1 MSENVETQENLFFVF
16 LDILR
21 YPGVLSGPCI
31 VRMSL
36 MRDVHLRNLD
46 LNLIHPLHALL
57 EECHVTRAAKRSFLS
72 QSAMSRAL
80 ERLREMFE
88 DPLLVRNGRGYERT
102 ARGERV
108 LRELESL
115 MPRLEDMVRGERFD
129 PAQSQE
135 VFRVAMSDHAAM
147 IMLPSLLASVRRAA
161 PHVKLEVSASGADTF
176 EDVAAGRIDT
186 FLCAEEAPPSLE
198 SETLFTWDFV
208 CLVGAAL
215 RVRARRLTLKQ
226 YLEFE
231 HVLVEIRQGQQ
242 ALVDRVLSQLGAKRR
257 VAITLP
263 FFVPAI
269 FAIAQTDLVLTVP
282 RRLAK
287 ITTGIAG
294 VHFVE
299 APREIKSFPY
309 FMAWH
314 PRLTNEPAHKWFHE
328 QLRSAVRTV

>member
-1 MSENVETQENLFFVF
+1 VLRF
-16 LDILR
+16 LR
-21 YPGVLSGPCI
+21 YSGALSVRCI

-80 ERLREMFE
+80 ERLRDTFG
-88 DPLLVRNGRGYERT
+88 DPLVVRNSRGYERT
-102 ARGERV
+102 VRGERV

-115 MPRLEDMVRGERFD
+115 MPRLEDMVRGEKFD
-129 PAQSQE
+129 PARSQE
-135 VFRVAMSDHAAM
+135 VFRVAMSDHASM
-147 IMLPSLLASVRRAA
+147 IVLPSLLASVRRAA
-161 PHVKLEVSASGADTF
+161 THVRLEVSASGAGTY

-186 FLCAEEAPPSLE
+186 FLCAEEAEEAPPSLE
-198 SETLFTWDFV
+198 SEVLFTLDFV

-215 RVRARRLTLKQ
+215 RVRLRRLTLKQ
-226 YLEFE
+226 YLESE
-231 HVLVEIRQGQQ
+231 HVLVELRKGQQ
-242 ALVDRVLSQLGAKRR
+242 ALVDRALSQLGAKRR
-257 VAITLP
+257 VAFTLP

-269 FAIAQTDLVLTVP
+269 FAIAQTDLILTVP

-287 ITTGIAG
+287 ITAVMAG
-294 VHFVE
+294 ARVVE

-314 PRLTNEPAHKWFHE
+314 PRLTNEPAHQWFRE
-328 QLRSAVRTV
+328 QLRSAVRIV

>member
-1 MSENVETQENLFFVF
+1 MLRF
-16 LDILR
+16 LR
-21 YPGVLSGPCI
+21 YSGVLSDACI
-31 VRMSL
+31 VRMFL

-46 LNLIHPLHALL
+46 LNLIYPLHALL

-80 ERLREMFE
+80 ERLRDMFG

-102 ARGERV
+102 VRGERV
-108 LRELESL
+108 LRDLESL
-115 MPRLEDMVRGERFD
+115 MPRLEDMVRGEKFD
-129 PAQSQE
+129 PARSQE
-135 VFRVAMSDHAAM
+135 VFRVAMSDHASM
-147 IMLPSLLASVRRAA
+147 IVLPSLLASVRRAA
-161 PHVKLEVSASGADTF
+161 THIKLEVSASGAETY
-176 EDVAAGRIDT
+176 EDVAAGRINT
-186 FLCAEEAPPSLE
+186 VLCAEEAPPSLE
-198 SETLFTWDFV
+198 SEMLFTLDFV

-231 HVLVEIRQGQQ
+231 HVLVEIREGQQ
-242 ALVDRVLSQLGAKRR
+242 ALVDRALSQLGAKRR
-257 VAITLP
+257 VALTLP

-269 FAIAQTDLVLTVP
+269 FAIAQTDLILTVP

-287 ITTGIAG
+287 ITAVMAG
-294 VHFVE
+294 VRVVE

>member
-1 MSENVETQENLFFVF
+1 MLH
-16 LDILR
+16 
-21 YPGVLSGPCI
+21 
-31 VRMSL
+31 

-46 LNLIHPLHALL
+46 LNLLHPLHALL

-108 LRELESL
+108 LREIESL
-115 MPRLEDMVRGERFD
+115 MPRLEDMVRGEKFD
-129 PAQSQE
+129 PARSQE
-135 VFRVAMSDHAAM
+135 VFRVAMSDHASM
-147 IMLPSLLASVRRAA
+147 IVLPALLASLRRAA
-161 PHVKLEVSASGADTF
+161 THVKVEVSASGGETY
-176 EDVAAGRIDT
+176 EHVAAGRIDT
-186 FLCAEEAPPSLE
+186 FLCAEEAPPSLD
-198 SETLFTWDFV
+198 SEMLFTVDFV

-215 RVRARRLTLKQ
+215 RIRGRRLTLKQ

-231 HVLVEIRQGQQ
+231 HALVEIRKGQQ
-242 ALVDRVLSQLGAKRR
+242 ALVDRALAQLGEKRR
-257 VAITLP
+257 VALTVP

-269 FAIAQTDLVLTVP
+269 FAIAQTDLILTLP

-287 ITTGIAG
+287 LTAGMAG
-294 VHFVE
+294 VRVVE

-328 QLRSAVRTV
+328 QLRLAVRTF

>member
-1 MSENVETQENLFFVF
+1 VLRF
-16 LDILR
+16 LR
-21 YPGVLSGPCI
+21 YSGALSVRCI

-80 ERLREMFE
+80 ERLRDTFG

-102 ARGERV
+102 VRGERV

-115 MPRLEDMVRGERFD
+115 MPRLEDMVRGEKFD
-129 PAQSQE
+129 PARSQE
-135 VFRVAMSDHAAM
+135 VFRVAMSDHASM
-147 IMLPSLLASVRRAA
+147 IVLPSLLASVRRAA
-161 PHVKLEVSASGADTF
+161 THVRLEVSASGAGTY

-186 FLCAEEAPPSLE
+186 FLCAEEAEEAPPSLE
-198 SETLFTWDFV
+198 SEVLFTLDFV

-215 RVRARRLTLKQ
+215 PVRLRRLTLKQ
-226 YLEFE
+226 YLESE
-231 HVLVEIRQGQQ
+231 HVLVELRKGQQ
-242 ALVDRVLSQLGAKRR
+242 ALVDRALSQLGAKRR
-257 VAITLP
+257 VAFTLP

-269 FAIAQTDLVLTVP
+269 FAIAQTDLILTVP

-287 ITTGIAG
+287 ITAVMAG
-294 VHFVE
+294 ARVVE

-314 PRLTNEPAHKWFHE
+314 PRLTNEPAHQWFRE
-328 QLRSAVRTV
+328 QLRSAVRIV